1 MALHEHKPL
10 INLTIAA
17 SIVGQGRKL
26 MARTRTEKK
35 KRLLGSPASSFRI
48 QWFINYSGQLIL
60 NHYPKLRPFWVGFL
74 YCSTAHPLWVSDLVQ
89 PMPPPFSG
97 GLWDALLCH
106 LVTEAQSYQQSH
118 SCKHRNCLA
127 VPCCL
132 DVAHLLFKSYTWW
145 FVGIAPLVHNSGH
158 CPFEAFKAS
167 LGIPF
172 GRSENVRPKLH

>member
-60 NHYPKLRPFWVGFL
+60 NHYPKLRPFWVGFV
-74 YCSTAHPLWVSDLVQ
+74 YCSTTHPLWVSDLVQ
-89 PMPPPFSG
+89 PMPPQPILRRALRCAPMCRLLAWKHPRVSG
-97 GLWDALLCH
+97 DLSVRQYWSICLWPQTPEVRQFTLSSVPRVQRRLH
-106 LVTEAQSYQQSH
+106 LSY
-118 SCKHRNCLA
+118 
-127 VPCCL
+127 VY
-132 DVAHLLFKSYTWW
+132 V
-145 FVGIAPLVHNSGH
+145 I
-158 CPFEAFKAS
+158 
-167 LGIPF
+167 
-172 GRSENVRPKLH
+172 